1 MEARLQYASHQDPQ
15 HFTLT
20 SLGQHSFSP
29 LTNTKLSFFANQ
41 KQVPN
46 RKDASKLR
54 LKDLS
59 PFSKTTRPRLKTKP
73 PREPSF
79 STFVDSTIPQAVQK
93 LQPYNRLEL
102 SVRQPALKSIM
113 LQHDDLIAMRTHFNK
128 TNTLQEKEKIGF
140 LNKSSIRFSPEGFQS
155 PNNSDVKTKTSR
167 LFHVTGG
174 RLG

>member
-1 MEARLQYASHQDPQ
+1 M
-15 HFTLT
+15 
-20 SLGQHSFSP
+20 
-29 LTNTKLSFFANQ
+29 
-41 KQVPN
+41 
-46 RKDASKLR
+46 
-54 LKDLS
+54 
-59 PFSKTTRPRLKTKP
+59 
-73 PREPSF
+73 
-79 STFVDSTIPQAVQK
+79 QK

-174 RLG
+174 RLGYPFKAISPLMKSSKRKREKSYGFAKTTT